1 MEREYHYQT
10 QLTWTGNL
18 GSGTFDYRS
27 YSRNF
32 RVDIPGKPTL
42 LGSSETAFRGDPN
55 RHNPEEMLVTAL
67 SSCHLL
73 WYLHLCSDHGI
84 IVTEYTDRASGT
96 MEELPDGSGRFREV
110 TLRPRVRI
118 ARADKRDLAVR
129 LHDEAN
135 TKCFIANSCNF
146 PVHCEPEIILD
157 A

>member
-27 YSRNF
+27 YSRNYEI
-32 RVDIPGKPTL
+32 DIPGKATL

-55 RHNPEEMLVTAL
+55 RHNPEEMLVMAL

-73 WYLHLCSDHGI
+73 WYLHLCSDNGI
-84 IVTEYTDRASGT
+84 IVIEYTDRATGS
-96 MEELPDGSGRFREV
+96 MEEYADGSGRFREI
-110 TLRPRVRI
+110 TLHPRVRI
-118 ARADKRDLAVR
+118 AQRDNGQLAAR
-129 LHDEAN
+129 LHEEARK
-135 TKCFIANSCNF
+135 KCFIANSCNF
-146 PVHCEPEIILD
+146 PVLCEPEIIVD